1 MWYGLAYNDEDFKE
15 EFKKVFNNPDVQEAD
30 DGFIDD
36 SYNQYVNMELTLYQG
51 VDRPE
56 FAIVKKKLKDAN
68 GRPIGVAN
76 DNPILDSRIYE
87 VE

>member
-1 MWYGLAYNDEDFKE
+1 MWDELAENDKYFKE

-30 DGFIDD
+30 DGFMDNLYD
-36 SYNQYVNMELTLYQG
+36 QYVNMELTLDQG
-51 VDRPE
+51 VNRPE
-56 FAIVKKKLKDAN
+56 FARVKKKLKDAN
-68 GRPIGVAN
+68 GRTIGVAN